1 MQCSLFSS
9 SPVTDTTGKPALMS
23 VLDGLNQRHGRST
36 ITAASSFVPD
46 DGESRFSE
54 RSVAWP
60 SVKISYGAHLAFLSL
75 ILH

>member
-1 MQCSLFSS
+1 
-9 SPVTDTTGKPALMS
+9 MS

-60 SVKISYGAHLAFLSL
+60 SVKISYGAHVAFLSL